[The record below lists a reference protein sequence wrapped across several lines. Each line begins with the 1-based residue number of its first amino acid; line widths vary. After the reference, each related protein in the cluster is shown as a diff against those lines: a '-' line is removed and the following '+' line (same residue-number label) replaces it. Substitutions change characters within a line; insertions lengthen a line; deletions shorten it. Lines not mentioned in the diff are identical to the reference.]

1 MEDDFVCMWANQS
14 DLVAMKGKV
23 PSMFRYEVS
32 GVTAKLCIGTGK

>member
-14 DLVAMKGKV
+14 DMAAMQGEV

-32 GVTAKLCIGTGK
+32 GVTTKLCIGTGK